1 MNARGSTEVIVASI
15 GLSMGLLNQNL
26 YTVIVAMAVITTL
39 AMPPMLRW
47 SLARLPLGAEE
58 KARLE
63 REEVDAKGFLPQVER
78 LLLAVDDS
86 PAGRFV
92 SRLTGVVAGARGIPT
107 TVLHLE
113 SSAGA
118 DADRPAQPDPGA
130 ASQRL
135 QKDVEASAVKAADHT
150 EQTEV
155 IRPDKVPVKT
165 THAPQGDAD
174 RAVAREAGK
183 GYDLLLIGLDDMIG
197 PDGGFHDNVSRI
209 AAGFAGPL
217 AVVVTRGDHHDRPST
232 SGFKI
237 LLPVSGGPASTRAA
251 EFAIAIARANQAK
264 LTALYVKQGAAAS
277 TPPARPSRRSSAAAL
292 RAIDLDL
299 GAVEE
304 EAFLKDLTALAE
316 RHGSDMASIIRSD
329 LQPDEAILREI
340 RRGGYNLVVMGV
352 NRRPGDRLFFGVV
365 PAKVLQNSDVSLMF
379 IAG

>member
-1 MNARGSTEVIVASI
+1 
-15 GLSMGLLNQNL
+15 
-26 YTVIVAMAVITTL
+26 
-39 AMPPMLRW
+39 
-47 SLARLPLGAEE
+47 
-58 KARLE
+58 
-63 REEVDAKGFLPQVER
+63 
-78 LLLAVDDS
+78 
-86 PAGRFV
+86 
-92 SRLTGVVAGARGIPT
+92 
-107 TVLHLE
+107 
-113 SSAGA
+113 
-118 DADRPAQPDPGA
+118 
-130 ASQRL
+130 
-135 QKDVEASAVKAADHT
+135 
-150 EQTEV
+150 
-155 IRPDKVPVKT
+155 VPVKT

-352 NRRPGDRLFFGVV
+352 NRRPGDRLFFGAV